1 MEKTSKVVL
10 ATATVLLSVNA
21 MTFGQTPAVKAATTK
36 VQTTPAVKVSPVV
49 KAQVETKVNAGGVQ
63 NKDPFAK
70 APDTHSQSGGFS
82 KFSKP
87 TDMDAAKTKV
97 NVKAAAAKAKA
108 KVN

>member
-10 ATATVLLSVNA
+10 ATATVMLSVNA
-21 MTFGQTPAVKAATTK
+21 MTFGQTPAVKVEAAK
-36 VQTTPAVKVSPVV
+36 VQTAQTVKVSPVV
-49 KAQVETKVNAGGVQ
+49 KAQVEAKVNAGGVET
-63 NKDPFAK
+63 KDAFAK

-87 TDMDAAKTKV
+87 TDMNAAKTKV

>member
-21 MTFGQTPAVKAATTK
+21 MTFGQSATVKVTPQVQTTK
-36 VQTTPAVKVSPVV
+36 VSSAV
-49 KAQVETKVNAGGVQ
+49 KAQVQTNVNSSSVQ
-63 NKDPFAK
+63 SKESHVK
-70 APDTHSQSGGFS
+70 GPDTHSQSGGHS

-87 TDMDAAKTKV
+87 ADIKNNKV

-108 KVN
+108 KIN